1 MTTLSQVVDQMQHAG
16 LPLPPPGHP
25 ILDGKVHRFGPQ
37 KKAWYVLR
45 EIPLKSGQ
53 SVIGGAFGRWQGTEN
68 NATKVDVDWA
78 RISPEERAA
87 AEAKQRE
94 IEAREQEKRVRL
106 ARFAANRAKQQWNAA
121 TGRQG
126 GGDFDVPYLSRK
138 GIIPERVRWTEDG
151 TLLVPMVRYGTEEGD
166 LLAGLQKIA
175 PDGSKRFNR
184 GMEKAGVSLRLGDIE
199 ASTATA
205 IVCEG
210 YATGCSIRMALERTV
225 PVVVAFD
232 AGNLK
237 PVATALRAQ
246 FPTLR
251 LIFAADDD
259 YQLEQRYAAWL
270 ADEFQVGDAPA
281 IDGNEHSRMRG
292 GAAFGASVVERFD
305 PPAGQGAVV
314 TITARW
320 QDNDQGA
327 PMIVADARCGRLVMT
342 RRFENAG
349 VTKAL
354 EAFRHVGHAQVCV
367 PVFAARRD
375 RKLTDF
381 NDLHADEGLEAVTQQ
396 LRQALAL
403 ASEAQRAPLALVKTP
418 APSAKEGQSDEDA
431 PAAPGRGAGRT
442 KKPRKEYPPS
452 FWDTVSFLLDNFVL
466 IYGDDTVWDSSKR
479 MILKVNHLRL
489 AYGND
494 AVKMWLNN
502 PDRRIVDRDKVVFDP
517 TMTADPATTVNLF
530 DGFKMTPKAGAC
542 DQIIELVK
550 FLCNGDAQVLA
561 WVLRW
566 LAYPLQHPGAKMKTS
581 IIVHGDEGSGKN
593 LFFENVMKAIYGEYG
608 GVIGNAQIEAPFNE
622 WASKKLFMVADEVVT
637 RSELRQL
644 KGKLKAMVTGDV
656 IMINPKGMT
665 ERAEANHM
673 NFVFLS
679 NEIQPLALDK
689 TDRRYLVLWTPPKR
703 DEAFYD
709 GVARQIAGGGIEAF
723 YHFLLHKVDLGDFTE
738 HTKPLV
744 TDAKHNLIS
753 LGLSPA
759 ERFFREWSGG
769 FLPLPF
775 ICCSAMQ
782 LYYGFA
788 RWSHLNGERFP
799 VSQQM
804 FGRTIER
811 IGVGRVQRATVKY
824 DLASDVKQRTV
835 YLVGEQPPD
844 RTRQDWVEGASQLF
858 EEALKKYRHVWDQPT
873 DG

>member
-1 MTTLSQVVDQMQHAG
+1 MTSLAQVIDQMQHAG

-53 SVIGGAFGRWQGTEN
+53 AVIGGAFGRWQGAEN
-68 NATKVDVDWA
+68 NATKVEVDWA

-87 AEAKQRE
+87 AETRQRE
-94 IEAREQEKRVRL
+94 LEAREQEKRTRL
-106 ARFAANRAKQQWNAA
+106 ARFAANRARQQWDAA
-121 TGRQG
+121 RGPKSLMAS
-126 GGDFDVPYLSRK
+126 DVPYVKAK
-138 GIIPERVRWTEDG
+138 GIEPEAARWTNDG
-151 TLLVPMVRYGTEEGD
+151 TLLVPMVRYDADGYQIV
-166 LLAGLQKIA
+166 GLQKIGA
-175 PDGSKRFNR
+175 DGSKRFNR
-184 GMEKAGVSLRLGDIE
+184 GMEKAGASLRLGVLDN
-199 ASTATA
+199 ALVA

-210 YATGCSIRMALERTV
+210 YATGCSIRMALKRSV
-225 PVVVAFD
+225 PVIVAFD

-237 PVATALRAQ
+237 PVAATLRAQ
-246 FPTLR
+246 YPTLP

-259 YQLEQRYAAWL
+259 FLLEQRYAAWL
-270 ADEFQVGDAPA
+270 ADEFQLTTVPP
-281 IDGNEHSRMRG
+281 IDGAEHT
-292 GAAFGASVVERFD
+292 VERATD
-305 PPAGQGAVV
+305 GARVSVSAHWDAREGRPAA
-314 TITARW
+314 
-320 QDNDQGA
+320 
-327 PMIVADARCGRLVMT
+327 IVADARVGRIVQT
-342 RRFENAG
+342 RTFENAG
-349 VTKAL
+349 LAKAADAAAL
-354 EAFRHVGHAQVCV
+354 VGNAHVIK
-367 PVFAARRD
+367 PIFANRGE

-381 NDLHADEGLEAVTQQ
+381 NDLQAVDGLDAVAQQ
-396 LRQALAL
+396 LRSLLDEIASGALP
-403 ASEAQRAPLALVKTP
+403 SSPGEEKSP
-418 APSAKEGQSDEDA
+418 APSGKADQPAPDA
-431 PAAPGRGAGRT
+431 THRGAGRARKP
-442 KKPRKEYPPS
+442 KKEFPQS
-452 FWDTVSFLLDNFVL
+452 FWDTVAFLLDNFVL
-466 IYGDDTVWDSSKR
+466 IYGDDTVWDASKR
-479 MILKVNHLRL
+479 MIVKVNHLRL

-494 AVKMWLNN
+494 AVKFWLNN
-502 PDRRIVDRDKVVFDP
+502 PDRKMVDRDKVVFDP
-517 TMTADPATTVNLF
+517 TLSADPATTVNLF
-530 DGFKMTPKAGAC
+530 DGFKLVPKAGAC
-542 DQIIELVK
+542 DQIVELVK
-550 FLCNGDAQVLA
+550 FLCNDDAQVLA

-679 NEIQPLALDK
+679 NELQPLALDK

-709 GVARQIAGGGIEAF
+709 GVARQIANGGIEAF
-723 YHFLLHKVDLGDFTE
+723 YHFLLHQVDLGEFTE

-744 TDAKHNLIS
+744 TDAKHKLIA

-769 FLPLPF
+769 YLPLPF
-775 ICCSAMQ
+775 MCCSAMQ
-782 LYYGFA
+782 LYHGFT

-811 IGVGRVQRATVKY
+811 IGREQVRRAAVRY
-824 DLASDVKQRTV
+824 DLGSDVKQRIV
-835 YLVGEQPPD
+835 YLVGDEPDD

-858 EEALKKYRHVWDQPT
+858 EEALKKYRHVWDQPA

>member
-87 AEAKQRE
+87 AEARQRE
-94 IEAREQEKRVRL
+94 IEAREQEKRARL
-106 ARFAANRAKQQWNAA
+106 ARFAANRAKLQWEAA
-121 TGRQG
+121 KPATV
-126 GGDFDVPYLSRK
+126 DAVPYLRRK
-138 GIIPERVRWTEDG
+138 GVLPESVRCTEDG
-151 TLLVPMVRYGTEEGD
+151 TLLVPMVRYDATGRT
-166 LLAGLQKIA
+166 LVGLQKIA

-184 GMEKAGVSLRLGDIE
+184 GTEKAGASLRLGTID
-199 ASTATA
+199 ATTTHA

-210 YATGCSIRMALERTV
+210 YATACSIRMALEKSV
-225 PVVVAFD
+225 PVIVAFD
-232 AGNLK
+232 AGNLA
-237 PVATALRAQ
+237 PVAMAFLTQYPNVKL
-246 FPTLR
+246 L
-251 LIFAADDD
+251 FAADDD
-259 YQLEQRYAAWL
+259 YQLAERYAAWL
-270 ADEFQVGDAPA
+270 ADEFQVNDAPP
-281 IDGNEHSRMRG
+281 IDGAEHARLRG
-292 GAAFGASVVERFD
+292 GAPFGATVVERFEPRASD
-305 PPAGQGAVV
+305 GATV

-320 QDNDQGA
+320 QDNDQGV
-327 PMIVADARCGRLVMT
+327 PMIVADARCGRIVMT

-349 VTKAL
+349 VAKAVDAARL
-354 EAFRHVGHAQVCV
+354 VGLAQVV
-367 PVFAARRD
+367 APVFAD
-375 RKLTDF
+375 RAGQKLTDF
-381 NDLHADEGLEAVTQQ
+381 NDLHVAEGLAIVTAQLKQALEAVD
-396 LRQALAL
+396 
-403 ASEAQRAPLALVKTP
+403 EPAPVKTP
-418 APSAKEGQSDEDA
+418 APSTQSDSPAAEA
-431 PAAPGRGAGRT
+431 PARGAGRA

-466 IYGDDTVWDSSKR
+466 IYGDDTVWDSAKR

-502 PDRRIVDRDKVVFDP
+502 ADRRIVDRDKVVFDP
-517 TMTADPATTVNLF
+517 TLTADPATTVNLF

-550 FLCNGDAQVLA
+550 FLCNNDAQVLA

-709 GVARQIAGGGIEAF
+709 GVARQIANGGIEAF
-723 YHFLLHKVDLGDFTE
+723 YDFLLHKVDLGEFTE
-738 HTKPLV
+738 HTKPLA

-811 IGVGRVQRATVKY
+811 IGVGVVQRAAVKY
-824 DLASDVKQRTV
+824 DLASDVKQRIV
-835 YLVGEQPPD
+835 YLVGQPPPD

>member
-1 MTTLSQVVDQMQHAG
+1 MTTLAQVIDQMQHAG
-16 LPLPPPGHP
+16 LPMPPAGHP
-25 ILDGKVHRFGPQ
+25 ILDGKVHRYGPQ

-53 SVIGGAFGRWQGTEN
+53 HVIGGAFGRWQGTEN
-68 NATKVDVDWA
+68 NATKVEVDWA

-87 AEAKQRE
+87 AEARQRE
-94 IEAREQEKRVRL
+94 LEAREQEKRTRL
-106 ARFAANRAKQQWNAA
+106 ARFAANRARQQWDAA
-121 TGRQG
+121 RGPKSLHVV
-126 GGDFDVPYLSRK
+126 DVPYVKAK
-138 GIIPERVRWTEDG
+138 GIEPEAARWTNDG
-151 TLLVPMVRYGTEEGD
+151 TLLVPMVRYDADGYQIV
-166 LLAGLQKIA
+166 GLQKIGA
-175 PDGSKRFNR
+175 DGSKRFNR
-184 GMEKAGVSLRLGDIE
+184 GMEKAGASLRLGVLD
-199 ASTATA
+199 AAPVA
-205 IVCEG
+205 IICEG
-210 YATGCSIRMALERTV
+210 YATGCSIRMAMERSV
-225 PVVVAFD
+225 PVIVAFD

-237 PVATALRAQ
+237 AVAMALRVKY
-246 FPTLR
+246 PMLP
-251 LIFAADDD
+251 LVFAADDD
-259 YQLEQRYAAWL
+259 FLLEQRFAAWL
-270 ADEFQVGDAPA
+270 GDEFQLTTVPPIDGAEHILNRAADTASVSVTAHWDARDGRPPA
-281 IDGNEHSRMRG
+281 I
-292 GAAFGASVVERFD
+292 
-305 PPAGQGAVV
+305 
-314 TITARW
+314 I
-320 QDNDQGA
+320 
-327 PMIVADARCGRLVMT
+327 ADARVGRIVQT
-342 RRFENAG
+342 RTFENAG
-349 VTKAL
+349 LAKAA
-354 EAFRHVGHAQVCV
+354 E
-367 PVFAARRD
+367 AARMVGNAYVLKPDFADRGE

-381 NDLHADEGLEAVTQQ
+381 NDLHAVDGLDAVAQQ
-396 LRQALAL
+396 MRGTLEEIASGTL
-403 ASEAQRAPLALVKTP
+403 ASLPAEEKSPTPSDQPAQ
-418 APSAKEGQSDEDA
+418 
-431 PAAPGRGAGRT
+431 PGAVATSRGAGATRKP
-442 KKPRKEYPPS
+442 KKEKVYPQS
-452 FWDTVSFLLDNFVL
+452 FWDSVNYLLEKFVL

-479 MILKVNHLRL
+479 MIIKVNHLRL
-489 AYGND
+489 AYGVD
-494 AVKMWLNN
+494 AVKFWLNN
-502 PDRRIVDRDKVVFDP
+502 PDRRMVDRDKVVFDP
-517 TMTADPATTVNLF
+517 TLKADPETTVNLF
-530 DGFKMTPKAGAC
+530 DGFKMVPAQGAC

-550 FLCNGDAQVLA
+550 FLCNDDVQVLA

-679 NEIQPLALDK
+679 NELQPLALDK

-709 GVARQIAGGGIEAF
+709 AVARQIMGGGIEAF
-723 YHFLLHKVDLGDFTE
+723 YHFLLHKVDLADFNE

-744 TDAKHNLIS
+744 TDAKSKLIM

-782 LYYGFA
+782 LYHGFN

-811 IGVGRVQRATVKY
+811 IGRGLVKRAAVKY
-824 DLASDVKQRTV
+824 DLGSDVKQRIV
-835 YLVGEQPPD
+835 YLVGDEPID

-858 EEALKKYRHVWDQPT
+858 EDALKKYRHVWDQPT